1 MAEDLLIR
9 IFVRDSENVKSPRVR
24 QNYGVLAGV
33 VGIVCNILL
42 AIVKLT
48 VGLIAHS
55 VSIAGDAVNNMSD
68 SVSSVVTLV
77 SFRMSGKGAD
87 REHPYGHGR
96 IEYVSGFIVAAAVI
110 AVAIELLRTSVNSII
125 NKTELDVS
133 IYTIIILI
141 CTILVK
147 MWMSHFYVK
156 ISRRIESAAMMA
168 TAKDSMADCMTTGV
182 ALFSVIVKLA
192 TGVNID
198 GYAGAAVALLVIWS
212 GISSARETI
221 ELILGEAPSDETVA
235 KIREMA
241 LKYDEIQD
249 IHDLRVHD
257 YGPGRTFASMHV
269 EMPYQIGFV
278 KAHEIVDLL
287 EQEITDE
294 GIVGEITIHM
304 DPVIED
310 DREINDLKE
319 KTCELAS
326 GISPDI
332 TVHDF
337 RMIRGQKENRIIFEL
352 IVPYDYEGDEG
363 EIVERLKS
371 EIVKLRP
378 DESRDSI
385 RIIVDRG

>member
-9 IFVRDSENVKSPRVR
+9 IFVRDSENVRSPRVR
-24 QNYGVLAGV
+24 QNYGVLAGI

-319 KTCELAS
+319 KTRELAS

>member
-319 KTCELAS
+319 KTRELAS

>member
-287 EQEITDE
+287 EQEIMDE

-304 DPVIED
+304 DPIIED

>member
-77 SFRMSGKGAD
+77 SFRMSGKRAD

-182 ALFSVIVKLA
+182 ALFSVIIKLA

-278 KAHEIVDLL
+278 KAHEIVDIL

-304 DPVIED
+304 DPIIED
-310 DREINDLKE
+310 DREINELKE
-319 KTCELAS
+319 KTRELAS

-352 IVPYDYEGDEG
+352 IVPYDYEGDES